1 MGKHDFDYIIIG
13 SGPAGRRA
21 AKNLAKAKKSVAIV
35 EMGPLGG
42 AELNT
47 RDLPYKIA
55 LDFADT
61 YHNLMTSSAAGHNSH
76 HFNLPT
82 LTAHIDATIKKVSE
96 QIKSDL
102 DKLGIKVIN
111 GFAHFIDSHTIAIG
125 DQEYT
130 ASNFILATGSKLKV
144 HEIAGLDSVD
154 FMTPDDALKIRKLPK
169 YIFIVGGGTTGTE
182 LAEFFANLGVGVII
196 MERSPHLLPRE
207 DEEIAE
213 ILTEHLTA
221 DLGVNVI
228 TGAKVLQITED
239 NMSKIVI
246 FMSGSGKKMV
256 RVDSI
261 IVATGSEPFLDY
273 SLENADVDYKKS
285 GIVTDKYF
293 NTTAKNIFAI
303 GDCLGG
309 HDSSAERAK
318 YEADIL
324 TENLLHRSKTSPK
337 YNNLVRAVHTHPAIA
352 TLGLNERDA
361 TAHDQSYKKSTTQIK
376 DGLIKTLTDR
386 SGRFVGST
394 VIAPNADSALEIHKL
409 LTK

>member
-21 AKNLAKAKKSVAIV
+21 AKNLAKAHKRVAIA

-42 AELNT
+42 AEINT
-47 RDLPYKIA
+47 RDLPYQIA
-55 LDFADT
+55 LDFANT
-61 YHNLMTSSAAGHNSH
+61 YHKLMASPAAGHNSH
-76 HFNLPT
+76 HFNFPT
-82 LTAHIDATIKKVSE
+82 LTNHIDTSIKKTST

-102 DKLGIKVIN
+102 EKLDIKILT
-111 GFAHFIDSHTIAIG
+111 GFAHFISDHTIAVD

-144 HEIAGLDSVD
+144 HEIAGLDSVEY
-154 FMTPDDALKIRKLPK
+154 MTPDDALKIRRLPK

-196 MERSPHLLPRE
+196 MERGPHLLPRE
-207 DEEIAE
+207 DEDIAD
-213 ILTEHLTA
+213 ILAEHLTSN
-221 DLGVNVI
+221 LGVNII
-228 TGAKVLQITED
+228 TNAKVLQITED
-239 NMSKIVI
+239 HMSKIVI

-261 IVATGSEPFLDY
+261 IIATGSEPFLDY
-273 SLENADVDYKKS
+273 SLENAGVDYKKS
-285 GIVTDKYF
+285 GIIVDKYF
-293 NTTAKNIFAI
+293 GTSAKNIFAI
-303 GDCLGG
+303 GDSLGSN
-309 HDSSAERAK
+309 DSSTERAQ

-337 YNNLVRAVHTHPAIA
+337 YSSLIRAVHTHPAIA
-352 TLGLNERDA
+352 TLGLNELSA
-361 TAHDQSYKKSTTQIK
+361 TAHDQNYKKSTTIIK
-376 DGLIKTLTDR
+376 NNLVKTLTNR
-386 SGRFVGST
+386 SGHFIGST
-394 VIAPNADSALEIHKL
+394 VIAENADLALEIHKL